1 MSTEMAKEPN
11 IMCIKWDNQ
20 DYRMS
25 FSYDKMSGEAWFTLP
40 KYSVSNIS
48 HQTRYRY
55 ISTIEKS
62 LAIDDEVETTKR
74 IIKAVFLGK
83 KPALYSYWIFK
94 NHNLVHADPHSCY
107 KVLTCNKFVK
117 KFGPAGVE

>member
-1 MSTEMAKEPN
+1 
-11 IMCIKWDNQ
+11 
-20 DYRMS
+20 MS

-55 ISTIEKS
+55 LSAVEKS
-62 LAIDDEVETTKR
+62 LAFDDEVEESKKF
-74 IIKAVFLGK
+74 IKAVFYGE

-94 NHNLVHADPHSCY
+94 NHKLLHADPHSCY
-107 KVLTCNKFVK
+107 KVLTCNKFVS
-117 KFGPAGVE
+117 KFSPT